1 MAYQF
6 QFPDVGE
13 GIHEGTLVKWK
24 VAVGQ
29 TIKEDAALADIETA
43 KALVEIPSPKSGT
56 ILQLHVSEG
65 QVIHV
70 GDVLVTIG
78 EAGEKVSAPAPSL
91 AKQNIFPVIS
101 PVQKPI
107 PASVAVPA
115 AFVQKTNI
123 ALGVQALPAAR
134 KRAQELSIDLANI
147 KGTGIGGVI
156 TLADVENSGKQ
167 LPSSVQSKTAGPSVG
182 FDKFGRVMHMP
193 LTGIRKAIAD
203 NMTISKQTIPHVTH
217 LDEVDITALEA
228 LRQSKKEFAEN
239 KGIHLTM
246 LPIIMKAV
254 SGLLKKFTYLNA
266 SFDAQKQEILLKE
279 YYNFGF
285 AVDTAQGLF
294 VPVVTSVDTRSV
306 LEIAKKIEILATHC
320 KERDI
325 SASDLQGATF
335 TFTNI
340 GSYGGI
346 AATPIIPA
354 GTAAILGIYRM
365 KEKPVVRDGVIVIR
379 KILPLSITFDH
390 RIVDGGT
397 AAQFM
402 NELIKHLEDPELFIL
417 DI

>member
-13 GIHEGTLVKWK
+13 GIHEGKLVKWK
-24 VAVGQ
+24 VKVGDV
-29 TIKEDAALADIETA
+29 IKEDAALADVETA
-43 KALVEIPSPKSGT
+43 KALVEIPSPRSGT
-56 ILQLHVSEG
+56 ILQLHFSEG
-65 QVIHV
+65 QTLHV

-78 EAGEKVSAPAPSL
+78 EAGDKVAVSQSQQIQKQTTPIAQKQVPVPSPQITPL
-91 AKQNIFPVIS
+91 V
-101 PVQKPI
+101 VQKPL
-107 PASVAVPA
+107 SVPSGIQAV
-115 AFVQKTNI
+115 
-123 ALGVQALPAAR
+123 PAAR
-134 KRAQELSIDLANI
+134 KRAQELGIDLAKI
-147 KGTGIGGVI
+147 KGTGLNGII
-156 TLADVENSGKQ
+156 TIADVEGTAKQ
-167 LPSSVQSKTAGPSVG
+167 PALPAPEKTSGPSVG

-193 LTGIRKAIAD
+193 LTGIRKATAE
-203 NMTISKQTIPHVTH
+203 NMALSKQTIPHVTH

-246 LPIIMKAV
+246 LPFIMKAV
-254 SGLLKKFTYLNA
+254 AGVVKKFPYLNG
-266 SFDAQKQEILLKE
+266 SFDSEKQEILVKE
-279 YYNFGF
+279 YYHFGF

-294 VPVVTSVDTRSV
+294 VPVITSVDTRSIM
-306 LEIAKKIEILATHC
+306 EIAKKIEILATHC

-325 SASDLQGATF
+325 SSSDLQGATF

-346 AATPIIPA
+346 AATPIIPP

-365 KEKPVVRDGVIVIR
+365 KEKPVVRDGIIVIR

-390 RIVDGGT
+390 RVVDGGV

-402 NELIKHLEDPELFIL
+402 NELVKHLEDPELFVV
-417 DI
+417 DV

>member
-6 QFPDVGE
+6 RFPDVGE
-13 GIHEGTLVKWK
+13 GIAEGVLVKWK
-24 VAVGQ
+24 VKVGE
-29 TIKEDAALADIETA
+29 TIKEDQALGDVETA
-43 KALVEIPSPKSGT
+43 KALVEIPSPHAGT
-56 ILQLHVSEG
+56 ILQLHAAEG
-65 QVIHV
+65 QTIHV
-70 GDVLVTIG
+70 GDILVTIG
-78 EAGEKVSAPAPSL
+78 EKGESVTSTA
-91 AKQNIFPVIS
+91 PVIT
-101 PVQKPI
+101 PKKTEERRKE
-107 PASVAVPA
+107 VAVPQKIA
-115 AFVQKTNI
+115 AVS
-123 ALGVQALPAAR
+123 GVILALPAAR
-134 KRAQELSIDLANI
+134 QKANELGVDLATVQ
-147 KGTGIGGVI
+147 GTGKDGTIIV
-156 TLADVENSGKQ
+156 ADVERSTSGKQ
-167 LPSSVQSKTAGPSVG
+167 FTIPVKQTTETKPFAPSVG

-193 LTGIRKAIAD
+193 LTRIRKAIAD
-203 NMTISKQTIPHVTH
+203 NMTLSKQTIPDVTH

-246 LPIIMKAV
+246 LSIIMKAV

-279 YYNFGF
+279 YYHFGF

-294 VPVVTSVDTRSV
+294 VPVVTSVDTRSI

-402 NELIKHLEDPELFIL
+402 NELVKHLEDPELYFV
-417 DI
+417 DV